1 MVISDIVMPGRSC
14 YDLCHDIKTNFRER
28 DIPVALLTSL
38 NDPMDIIRG
47 LESGADNF
55 ITKPY
60 EPDQLIAR
68 INAILENKQLRLDSK
83 LRLGVEIVFLGKTF
97 TLTSDKEQIPHL
109 IISTFAD
116 VVRPNL
122 GLQASTAQITH
133 THAKTEAYALKTTQN
148 K

>member
-68 INAILENKQLRLDSK
+68 INAILENKQLRLDST
-83 LRLGVEIVFLGKTF
+83 LRLGVQIVSLGKTL
-97 TLTSDKEQIPHL
+97 TITSDTEPIHDL
-109 IISTFAD
+109 LLSTFEDLVLANHGIQQN
-116 VVRPNL
+116 RAQLSAPQTSI
-122 GLQASTAQITH
+122 QASALNITQ
-133 THAKTEAYALKTTQN
+133 K
-148 K
+148 

>member
-55 ITKPY
+55 ITTPY

-68 INAILENKQLRLDSK
+68 INAILENKQHRLDSK
-83 LRLGVEIVFLGKTF
+83 
-97 TLTSDKEQIPHL
+97 QIGRE
-109 IISTFAD
+109 SCRERVCQYD
-116 VVRPNL
+116 
-122 GLQASTAQITH
+122 
-133 THAKTEAYALKTTQN
+133 
-148 K
+148 

>member
-1 MVISDIVMPGRSC
+1 
-14 YDLCHDIKTNFRER
+14 
-28 DIPVALLTSL
+28 
-38 NDPMDIIRG
+38 MDIIRG

-97 TLTSDKEQIPHL
+97 TITSDKEQILDLL
-109 IISTFAD
+109 ILTFED
-116 VVRPNL
+116 VVRANL
-122 GLQASTAQITH
+122 GLQESRAQLRSEEH
-133 THAKTEAYALKTTQN
+133 TSALQSLMLISYAFFRLK
-148 K
+148 